1 MNINQNT
8 NLSANSTQNET
19 NYEIRFNKNYTIATV
34 SKEFKEQMFVYG
46 SPAFK
51 IANDIRSF
59 FPHIT
64 FRVATDYV
72 QKTKKKTYKMMV
84 EHLEAKIALL
94 QDSEDDA
101 EVKEKERL
109 EKALSQFEAM
119 KKLSKI
125 QHSPYAFMVKWFK
138 GYCPELFE
146 KKTKEDEA
154 SAEDDDDDE
163 IDE

>member
-1 MNINQNT
+1 MTNFN

-19 NYEIRFNKNYTIATV
+19 NYESRFNKNYTIATV

-64 FRVATDYV
+64 FRVASDYV
-72 QKTKKKTYKMMV
+72 QKTKKITYKMMV
-84 EHLEAKIALL
+84 EHLEAKIALT
-94 QDSEDDA
+94 EDD
-101 EVKEKERL
+101 EEKKRL
-109 EKALSQFEAM
+109 EKALSQFDAM

-138 GYCPELFE
+138 GFCPDLFE
-146 KKTKEDEA
+146 KKTKEAEV
-154 SAEDDDDDE
+154 SAEADDDDDE

>member
-1 MNINQNT
+1 MTNYN

-46 SPAFK
+46 SPAFN
-51 IANDIRSF
+51 IARDIRSF
-59 FPHIT
+59 YPHIT
-64 FRVATDYV
+64 FRVASDYV
-72 QKTKKKTYKMMV
+72 QKTKKITYKLMV
-84 EHLEAKIALL
+84 EHLEAKIALT
-94 QDSEDDA
+94 EDA
-101 EVKEKERL
+101 EEKERL
-109 EKALSQFEAM
+109 EKALSQFDAM